1 MAESLLE
8 LRVMPGEVKG
18 TVLKTLC
25 CECEA
30 FVVNQGSDHLQL
42 QCSSSPAPCFGSPTL
57 PILVEKAFFI
67 CRIFIYWSAHRCA
80 MCILHRTF
88 RGDGGGGK
96 GTAALPRIQCQ
107 PGVANPPRKHRFHHL
122 FRAQPH
128 PSWIFLLSDMLYN
141 LVWQRFFYG
150 FWFVAMKRHIN
161 KSRISFSNGLFNSCY
176 NISLI
181 FRARMRPNAHVSWQ
195 FVLGNLKKVSFLIR
209 KPVNIFLYVS
219 TYEVV
224 EPAWLWGTK

>member
-1 MAESLLE
+1 
-8 LRVMPGEVKG
+8 MPGELKG

-30 FVVNQGSDHLQL
+30 FVVNQGSGHLQL
-42 QCSSSPAPCFGSPTL
+42 QCSSSPASCFGSPTL

-67 CRIFIYWSAHRCA
+67 CRIFIYRSAHHCA

-128 PSWIFLLSDMLYN
+128 PSWIVLLSDILYN
-141 LVWQRFFYG
+141 LVWLKSFFYG
-150 FWFVAMKRHIN
+150 FWFVAMKRHII
-161 KSRISFSNGLFNSCY
+161 KSRISFSNGLFNIHAT
-176 NISLI
+176 ISLL
-181 FRARMRPNAHVSWQ
+181 FSGQEWDRMLMCHGSLFWE
-195 FVLGNLKKVSFLIR
+195 
-209 KPVNIFLYVS
+209 
-219 TYEVV
+219 T
-224 EPAWLWGTK
+224 

>member
-1 MAESLLE
+1 
-8 LRVMPGEVKG
+8 MPGELKG

-30 FVVNQGSDHLQL
+30 FVVNLGSDHLQL
-42 QCSSSPAPCFGSPTL
+42 QCSSSPAPCLGSHTL

-67 CRIFIYWSAHRCA
+67 CRIFIYTSAHRCV

-88 RGDGGGGK
+88 RGDGGVGK

-141 LVWQRFFYG
+141 LVWQSFFTAFDSWLWKG
-150 FWFVAMKRHIN
+150 ILTN
-161 KSRISFSNGLFNSCY
+161 PGLVSQMVY
-176 NISLI
+176 SIHATISLL
-181 FRARMRPNAHVSWQ
+181 FSGQEWDRMLMCHGSLFWE
-195 FVLGNLKKVSFLIR
+195 
-209 KPVNIFLYVS
+209 
-219 TYEVV
+219 T
-224 EPAWLWGTK
+224 